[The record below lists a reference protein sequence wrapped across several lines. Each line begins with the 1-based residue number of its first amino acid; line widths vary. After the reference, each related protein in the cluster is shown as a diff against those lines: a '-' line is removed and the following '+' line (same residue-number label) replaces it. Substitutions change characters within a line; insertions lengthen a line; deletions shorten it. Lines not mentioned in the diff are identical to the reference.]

1 MVGNVLVLLGSKKC
15 GMVDIVNNRGD
26 SSMDGNQLFRLAW
39 FGFTT
44 SLPMSFGL
52 KLLPRFAMLLA
63 SASLLNAQNF
73 PNVPSVYVH
82 YSADNMANVTTA
94 PLSQTFTSANVD
106 LANQLLTGLPDLG
119 FPSVSKSFA
128 TPVYFSTTGTLPA
141 PLQPNTP
148 YYVVGTAAGGYK
160 VYPLATDA
168 DAPYQPGSLLG
179 EKVHIA
185 QNAYLGVRNVI
196 FTNGGTGTH
205 TLSTKKLLFQ
215 LNDLTA
221 NGFHSAGPNATNK
234 HAMLELDTDANG
246 HWYFKTLGA
255 IARENWVGSY
265 NGYGPTLFQNGDRYA
280 ARQRIGNK
288 RVVYQIFVCR
298 VRSFK
303 ERQVFKVL
311 DNPTHINTTSNQIS
325 YGWDSRMV
333 GKVATGDLVRV
344 KASSGSTL
352 PAPLVEGTDYYAN
365 KVDTK
370 FMTLHL
376 TAADAASGA
385 NPIDLTTTG
394 DGSFLFSCPQR
405 VGDARRWSFF
415 AEVLEPGS
423 GGGNTLS
430 ARLQEPMPS
439 GASILKNATAFT
451 TSGSNNGNVSNF
463 ASVENLTPVVFWVP
477 PGATLPAPL
486 VAGTRYW
493 ISKSS
498 PTAASARLHS
508 SLASAQAGV
517 GKAVG
522 ASGCIT
528 YTSAGTGE
536 SLVSYDDDATYIGYG
551 TLQSAIEPPPLRVSF
566 GDLKVLVFKIDFNDP
581 DPSVTNAVATLG
593 VNEAV
598 TSSRALTLVKGNT
611 PAAVQDSSKAWTLF
625 NSAQGHVPIDLD
637 CYEIVFGSTD
647 STDPTTDIQS
657 IVDYLR
663 VKYNIGNGVQAPSAP
678 GGVSATAGDRKVS
691 LSWSPVSSAASYRV
705 KVASSVAG
713 PFSLLGEVDGSAQNY
728 LHEGLVNG
736 TTYYYR
742 VSAVN
747 AGGESVDSATVQ
759 AVPVNPPALTGAVSR
774 RVHGVAGTFD
784 IPISISSTGA
794 IPVECRLGSAL
805 TLVATFD
812 KDIIS
817 CDAVVTAGS
826 GSLAEDSI
834 VSGKDVTIH
843 LTDVSDVQTVQ
854 IALEN
859 VTAGDGSV
867 LATGILRVK
876 VLAGDVNGSSAV
888 NVLDAA
894 KVKSVAGKPV
904 ASNNYW
910 YDIDANGELN
920 SLDTSL
926 TTQRSGNSLP

>member
-1 MVGNVLVLLGSKKC
+1 
-15 GMVDIVNNRGD
+15 
-26 SSMDGNQLFRLAW
+26 
-39 FGFTT
+39 
-44 SLPMSFGL
+44 MSFGHNI
-52 KLLPRFAMLLA
+52 LPRLAMLLA
-63 SASLLNAQNF
+63 SASLLNAQSF

-82 YSADNMANVTTA
+82 YSADNIANVTTA

-106 LANQLLTGLPDLG
+106 LSNQLLTGLPDLG
-119 FPSVSKSFA
+119 FPSVSKSYA

-185 QNAYLGVRNVI
+185 QNAYLGVRSIV

-221 NGFHSAGPNATNK
+221 NGFNSAGPNSTNK
-234 HAMLELDTDANG
+234 HAMLELDTDASG

-255 IARENWVGSY
+255 ISRENWVGSY
-265 NGYGPTLFQNGDRYA
+265 NGYGPTLFQNGDKYA

-288 RVVYQIFVCR
+288 RVVYQIFVCKF
-298 VRSFK
+298 RSFK

-311 DNPTHINTTSNQIS
+311 NTPSYINTSTDQVN
-325 YGWDSRMV
+325 YGWDSRMT
-333 GKVATGDLVRV
+333 GKVATGDLINV
-344 KASSGSTL
+344 KATSGSTL
-352 PAPLVEGTDYYAN
+352 PAPLVEGTNYYAR

-370 FMTLHL
+370 LMTLHP
-376 TAADAASGA
+376 TAADATSGTNA
-385 NPIDLTTTG
+385 IDLTTTG
-394 DGSFLFSCPQR
+394 TGSFLFYAPQR

-451 TSGSNNGNVSNF
+451 TSGSNNGNVTNF
-463 ASVENLTPVVFWVP
+463 SGVTDLTPVVFWVP

-493 ISKSS
+493 ISKSA
-498 PTAASARLHS
+498 PTASSARLHS

-517 GKAVG
+517 GKSVST
-522 ASGCIT
+522 SGCIT

-536 SLVSYDDDATYIGYG
+536 SLVSYDDDATLIGYG
-551 TLQSAIEPPPLRVSF
+551 TLESAIEPPPLRVSF
-566 GDLKVLVFKIDFNDP
+566 GDLKILVFKIDFNNP
-581 DPSVTNAVATLG
+581 DSGVTNAVATLG

-598 TSSRALTLVKGNT
+598 TATQTLSFAKGNT
-611 PAAVQDSSKAWTLF
+611 PTAVQDTSKAWTLF

-647 STDPTTDIQS
+647 STDPTSDIQS
-657 IVDYLR
+657 IVDYLK
-663 VKYNIGNGVQAPSAP
+663 VKYNISGGAQAPAAPLGLSA
-678 GGVSATAGDRKVS
+678 SAGDRQVS
-691 LSWSPVSSAASYRV
+691 LSWSPATNAASYRV
-705 KVASSVAG
+705 KGSASPSG
-713 PFSLLGEVDGSAQNY
+713 PFSLLGEVDGSTLNY
-728 LHEGLVNG
+728 LDANLVNG
-736 TTYYYR
+736 STYYYK

-747 AGGESVDSATVQ
+747 AGGESADSTSVQ
-759 AVPVNPPALTGAVSR
+759 AVPVNPPSLTGAVSR
-774 RVHGVAGTFD
+774 KVHGSAGSFD
-784 IPISISSTGA
+784 LPISISSSGTV
-794 IPVECRLGSAL
+794 PVECRAGSAV

-812 KDIIS
+812 KDIVT
-817 CDAVVTAGS
+817 CDAVVAS
-826 GSLAEDSI
+826 GAASLAEGSTAF
-834 VSGKDVTIH
+834 GKDVTVK
-843 LTDVSDVQTVQ
+843 LADVSDIQTLQ
-854 IALEN
+854 INLEN
-859 VTAGDGSV
+859 VTASDGSV
-867 LATGILRVK
+867 LPTGVLRIK
-876 VLAGDVNGSSAV
+876 MLTGDVNGSSAV
-888 NVLDAA
+888 NVLDGA

-904 ASNNYW
+904 AANNFW

-920 SLDTSL
+920 SLDTSA